1 MKLISKLG
9 MASLSLVLLGSAF
22 AAGCGGDDEE
32 GLPTVDC
39 SGTIPKFSEVALFSD
54 SCSNCHGQ
62 DLAGTARNGA
72 PVDINFDS
80 YDSAKAHA
88 EKAASEVY
96 NGAMPPTGNE
106 DFSEAQKQQ
115 LYLWSLCGTPQ

>member
-9 MASLSLVLLGSAF
+9 FASLSLVLLGSAF
-22 AAGCGGDDEE
+22 AAGCGGDEE
-32 GLPTVDC
+32 TLPTVDC
-39 SGTIPKFSEVALFSD
+39 SGTVPKFAEVTLFQD

-62 DLAGTARNGA
+62 DVAGPDRLGA

-88 EKAASEVY
+88 EKAASEVFS
-96 NGAMPPTGNE
+96 GAMPPTGGD
-106 DFSEAQKQQ
+106 DFPEAQKQQ
-115 LYLWSLCGTPQ
+115 LYKWSLCGTPQ